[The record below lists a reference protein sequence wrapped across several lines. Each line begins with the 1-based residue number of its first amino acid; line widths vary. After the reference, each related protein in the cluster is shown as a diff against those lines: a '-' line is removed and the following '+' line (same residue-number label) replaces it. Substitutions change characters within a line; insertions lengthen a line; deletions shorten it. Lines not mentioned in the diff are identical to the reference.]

1 MRNSRDEN
9 RSDANVTIAQLKAVM
24 NEFVQERSWEKFH
37 LPKNLAMSIAI
48 ESAELMEHFQ
58 WTNPEQPLSPIGDES
73 PVAQEIADVFAY
85 TLRLAH
91 VLGVDLSQALE
102 RKMELTRIKY
112 PIGLEFV
119 PKGSSP
125 PYS

>member
-1 MRNSRDEN
+1 MPSDQDQH
-9 RSDANVTIAQLKAVM
+9 RSDATITIAQLKAVM
-24 NEFVQERSWEKFH
+24 NEFVKERSWEKFH

-58 WTNPEQPLSPIGDES
+58 WTNPQQPLCPIGDDS
-73 PVAQEIADVFAY
+73 PVAQELADVFAY

-102 RKMELTRIKY
+102 RKMELNRIKY
-112 PIGLEFV
+112 PIGVEFV
-119 PKGSSP
+119 PKG
-125 PYS
+125 

>member
-1 MRNSRDEN
+1 
-9 RSDANVTIAQLKAVM
+9 
-24 NEFVQERSWEKFH
+24 
-37 LPKNLAMSIAI
+37 MSIAI

-58 WTNPEQPLSPIGDES
+58 WTNPEQPLGPIGDES

-85 TLRLAH
+85 TLRLAE

-102 RKMELTRIKY
+102 RKMKLNRIKY
-112 PIGLEFV
+112 PIGLDFV

-125 PYS
+125 P